1 MPEAQRAAVYA
12 FIGQKKS
19 ARSPRA
25 GTPPESTL
33 GARKIA
39 ANASPRAPPRS
50 AVRPVVPR
58 PCTVAILGPEKER
71 APVRGLLDRE
81 ITGGRLVLCARGVLE
96 ELAVREDDVVVEVRR
111 LEVGGYARDCAV
123 FASGQDRVVLRVGSG
138 ALVEVPRR
146 PAVHEGQNANV
157 GRRDLNV
164 KASSQ
169 GAERRRRCG
178 DTRGP
183 HHWDGRRRRV
193 V

>member
-58 PCTVAILGPEKER
+58 PCTVAILGPEKKR
-71 APVRGLLDRE
+71 APVRGLLDRDSA
-81 ITGGRLVLCARGVLE
+81 GGRLVLCARRVLE
-96 ELAVREDDVVVEVRR
+96 ELAIAEDDVGVEALR
-111 LEVGGYARDCAV
+111 LGG
-123 FASGQDRVVLRVGSG
+123 GG
-138 ALVEVPRR
+138 
-146 PAVHEGQNANV
+146 
-157 GRRDLNV
+157 
-164 KASSQ
+164 
-169 GAERRRRCG
+169 
-178 DTRGP
+178 
-183 HHWDGRRRRV
+183 
-193 V
+193 